1 MTGPDRL
8 RFGLLVPTLM
18 DTEPCGMTRL
28 AEAATIGDEYPFET
42 LWVGD
47 HLLFHT
53 PILDSTVALSALAT
67 MTRRVKVGSN
77 VLQLPLRRPLDVAK
91 SYATISHLSGGRVIL
106 GVGVGGEFAP
116 EWSGAGVETRLRG
129 ARCDEA
135 IEFLHHYWNGEAAE
149 GRFATSPGIPVMPGP
164 VGGRVPIW
172 VGGRSAPAI
181 RRAARCDG
189 SLNMWVSAERYT
201 AIKDEILR
209 LRADVGQ
216 DGDDFS
222 FGLEL
227 LTCIDDDREVA
238 RQETRRALERFRL
251 DPDATG
257 RYTAFGKPED
267 IAEYVSAYVRAGV
280 RHVSFYLPG
289 FGWSE
294 QARRL
299 ATEVLPLLG
308 AAPTAPTAP

>member
-1 MTGPDRL
+1 MSGVDDPL
-8 RFGLLVPTLM
+8 RFGLIVPTLM

-53 PILDSTVALSALAT
+53 PILDATVAVTTLAAL
-67 MTRRVKVGSN
+67 TRRVKVGTN

-91 SYATISHLSGGRVIL
+91 SFATISHLSGGRVVL
-106 GVGVGGEFAP
+106 GVGVGGEFEP
-116 EWSGAGVETRLRG
+116 EWAAAGVDPRERG

-135 IEFLHHYWNGEAAE
+135 IEFLRHYWRGEEAR
-149 GRFATSPGIPVMPGP
+149 GRFTVSPGLPVLPGP

-172 VGGRSAPAI
+172 VGGRSAPAV

-189 SLNMWVSAERYT
+189 SLNMWVSARRYAEIRSEITSLREGRGLDT
-201 AIKDEILR
+201 A
-209 LRADVGQ
+209 G
-216 DGDDFS
+216 FT

-227 LTCIDDDREVA
+227 LTCIDDDHEVA
-238 RQETRRALERFRL
+238 RRQTRLALTRFGL
-251 DPDATG
+251 DPDATE
-257 RYTAFGKPED
+257 RYCAFGKPED
-267 IAEYVSAYVRAGV
+267 VAGYVAEYARAGV

-299 ATEVLPLLG
+299 AEEVLPLLERTERTG
-308 AAPTAPTAP
+308 

>member
-1 MTGPDRL
+1 MSGDGSAL

-18 DTEPCGMTRL
+18 DTEPCGMARL
-28 AEAATIGDEYPFET
+28 AEAAVIGDEYPFET

-53 PILDSTVALSALAT
+53 PILDSTVAVSALAV
-67 MTRRVKVGSN
+67 MTRRVKVGTN

-91 SYATISHLSGGRVIL
+91 SFATISHLSGGRVIL
-106 GVGVGGEFAP
+106 GVGVGGEFEP
-116 EWSGAGVETRLRG
+116 EWRGAGVDTRQRG

-135 IEFLHHYWNGEAAE
+135 IEFLRHYWRGDQAQ
-149 GRFATSPGIPVMPGP
+149 GRFSTSPGLPVMPGP
-164 VGGRVPIW
+164 RGGRVPIW

-189 SLNMWVSAERYT
+189 SLNMWVSTRRYAEIR
-201 AIKDEILR
+201 DEILG
-209 LRADVGQ
+209 LRAEAEEPGE
-216 DGDDFS
+216 FT

-227 LTCIDDDREVA
+227 LTCIDDDREAA
-238 RQETRRALERFRL
+238 RTETRAALARFGL
-251 DPDATG
+251 DPDATE

-267 IAEYVSAYVRAGV
+267 VAEYVAAYVRAGV
-280 RHVSFYLPG
+280 QHVSFYLPG

-308 AAPTAPTAP
+308 AKESP

>member
-1 MTGPDRL
+1 VTDVDAAPL

-18 DTEPCGMTRL
+18 DTEPCGLARL
-28 AEAATIGDEYPFET
+28 AEAAVIGDEYPFET

-53 PILDSTVALSALAT
+53 PILESTVAITVLAT
-67 MTRRVKVGSN
+67 MTRRVNVGTN

-91 SYATISHLSGGRVIL
+91 TFASISHLSGGRVIM
-106 GVGVGGEFAP
+106 GIGVGGEFEP
-116 EWSGAGVETRLRG
+116 EWQAAGVSPRERG

-135 IEFLHHYWNGEAAE
+135 LDFLHWYWQGKQVD
-149 GRFATSPGIPVMPGP
+149 GRFAVSPGVPITPGP
-164 VGGRVPIW
+164 VGGQVPVW
-172 VGGRSAPAI
+172 VGGRGAAAI

-189 SLNMWVSAERYT
+189 SLNMWVSPHRYAEIR
-201 AIKDEILR
+201 AEILR
-209 LRADVGQ
+209 RRAGR
-216 DGDDFS
+216 DGFT

-227 LTCIDDDREVA
+227 LTCIDDDREAA

-251 DPDATG
+251 DPDATE
-257 RYTAFGKPED
+257 RYTAFGPPAD
-267 IAEYVSAYVRAGV
+267 VAEYVARYARAGV
-280 RHVSFYLPG
+280 QHVSFYLPG

-299 ATEVLPLLG
+299 ATEVLPLLEG
-308 AAPTAPTAP
+308 RGRG

>member
-1 MTGPDRL
+1 MSGHDAPP

-28 AEAATIGDEYPFET
+28 AEAAVIGDEYPFET

-53 PILDSTVALSALAT
+53 PILDSTVAISALAV
-67 MTRRVKVGSN
+67 MTRRVKVGTN
-77 VLQLPLRRPLDVAK
+77 VLQLPLRRTLDVAK
-91 SYATISHLSGGRVIL
+91 SFATISHLSGGRVIL
-106 GVGVGGEFAP
+106 GVGVGGEFTP
-116 EWSGAGVETRLRG
+116 EWQGAGVDVRQRG

-135 IEFLHHYWNGEAAE
+135 IEFLHHFWRGDHAE
-149 GRFATSPGIPVMPGP
+149 GRFATSPGLPVMPGP
-164 VGGRVPIW
+164 HGGRVPIW

-189 SLNMWVSAERYT
+189 SLNMWVSARRYT
-201 AIKDEILR
+201 EIRDEILQ
-209 LRADVGQ
+209 LRDEAREAAE
-216 DGDDFS
+216 FT

-227 LTCIDDDREVA
+227 LTCIDDDREAA
-238 RQETRRALERFRL
+238 RRETRAALSRFGL
-251 DPDATG
+251 DPDSTE

-267 IAEYVSAYVRAGV
+267 VAEYVSGYVRAGV
-280 RHVSFYLPG
+280 QHVSFYLPG

-308 AAPTAPTAP
+308 ATEPTR